1 MCLVLMFNMFN
12 EALCKKE
19 RADLNFR
26 HIEQR
31 NKHPLDLT
39 MLTCQKLQTKPFHVN

>member
-12 EALCKKE
+12 EALYKKE

-26 HIEQR
+26 DIEQR
-31 NKHPLDLT
+31 NKHPLDST
-39 MLTCQKLQTKPFHVN
+39 AT